1 MKYITIKNHQAIP
14 VNEIPERDYNA
25 FFELNSWLITGH
37 PERHCVNYF
46 GYKTRAG
53 LKLISCIADDVKH
66 EIYVSSCLPGTEKI
80 IKSFTT
86 FSPSFEKFEREI
98 NENFGSISQ
107 IIHG

>member
-53 LKLISCIADDVKH
+53 LKLISCIADDDKA
-66 EIYVSSCLPGTEKI
+66 
-80 IKSFTT
+80 
-86 FSPSFEKFEREI
+86 
-98 NENFGSISQ
+98 
-107 IIHG
+107 